1 MNELTCVPEV
11 LQAHILAQKIGKFSH
26 IQDQIRRELLS
37 ELQARG
43 LLTTEVLER
52 HAIALASEA
61 ADRLGELGIFEP
73 DEIVKMQRNAL
84 IDYHVVEALGD
95 AEIEEIINLARKRR
109 RAQTLKL
116 ALDKTHPRPEEVMQ
130 RLAAFCE
137 LPLGEKRIAPSELL
151 GIRAALIEFFI
162 SGHLS
167 FLGVAKHHLTVRGIY
182 DLMPQV
188 IGPDNGGGRIGGKA
202 AGMLLAMSI
211 LNPVLQDPDPEIA
224 EVVRSPL
231 SYFIRSDVMDVFKEY
246 NPEYL
251 DTLVNHK
258 YKDIDQIY
266 EEYEHVR
273 QVTMEAEYPPEIRDK
288 LRNMLREIGERPI
301 IVRSSSYLEDNS
313 GFAFSGKYISIFLG
327 NQGHLEDRL
336 KRLEVAM
343 KEVYSS
349 VFSPDV
355 MAYRIERGLLD
366 YNERM
371 CLLVQE
377 VVGRRYGKYFFP
389 TAAGVAVSRNNYSWS
404 PRIRRED
411 GLARLVMG
419 LGTRAVDRVG
429 SDYPRLV
436 PLGQPLLRPESSVQ
450 QIYKYSQRQ
459 VDVLNLESNQLETVA
474 LKDLLAENLPQGI
487 SSLLSIVQDGV
498 LMPMMGNARLDKERY
513 CLTFEGLLKNPK
525 FIKVMHKMV
534 RKLEDTIGHPVE
546 VEFVYQNGK
555 IYILQCRS
563 FSQFDEPDQVDIPE
577 SMAPERT
584 LFVSK
589 LGFTSAEV
597 RDVEYIIYVDPKAYC
612 ELPSY
617 DLRLK
622 VARLVGFL
630 NNKLKD
636 RRFVMI
642 GPGRWG
648 SNNLDLGV
656 KVSFAEINHS
666 LMLIE
671 IDLTGT
677 GVAPDASFGTHF
689 FHDLVESKIIP
700 LAVQTGNGQVYNA
713 KYFQQKTPVPPEW
726 AEEFKDLEDCVKLMH
741 VPSLSKG
748 QKLQVM
754 IDGSRP
760 LAMAYLQ

>member
-52 HAIALASEA
+52 HAIALAGEA

-116 ALDKTHPRPEEVMQ
+116 ALDKTHPRPEEVMA

-211 LNPVLQDPDPEIA
+211 LNPVLQDPEPDIA

-231 SYFIRSDVMDVFKEY
+231 SYFIRSDVMDVFKEH

-273 QVTMEAEYPPEIRDK
+273 QVTMAAEYPPEIRDK

-327 NQGHLEDRL
+327 NQGPLEDRL

-377 VVGRRYGKYFFP
+377 VVGKRYGKYFFP

-459 VDVLNLESNQLETVA
+459 VDVLNLETNELETVA
-474 LKDLLAENLPQGI
+474 LKDLLAENQPHGI
-487 SSLLSIVQDGV
+487 TSLLSIVQDGV

-546 VEFVYQNGK
+546 VEFVYQNGN

-563 FSQFDEPDQVDIPE
+563 FSQFDEPDHVDIPE

-617 DLRLK
+617 DHRLK

-630 NNKLKD
+630 NNKLKGK
-636 RRFVMI
+636 RFVMI

-713 KYFQQKTPVPPEW
+713 EYFQQKTPVPPEW
-726 AEEFKDLEDCVKLMH
+726 AEEFEDLESCVKLMH

-754 IDGSRP
+754 IDGARP

>member
-1 MNELTCVPEV
+1 MDELTCVPEV
-11 LQAHILAQKIGKFSH
+11 LQAHILAQKIGKFAH
-26 IQDQIRRELLS
+26 IQDQIRRELLQ
-37 ELQARG
+37 ELEARRV
-43 LLTTEVLER
+43 LTAEQLDKTAV
-52 HAIALASEA
+52 ALAGEA
-61 ADRLGELGIFEP
+61 AERLGELGIFKH
-73 DEIVKMQRNAL
+73 DEIIKMQRNSL
-84 IDYHVVEALGD
+84 IDYHAAETFGD

-116 ALDKTHPRPEEVMQ
+116 ALDKTHPKPEEVMS

-167 FLGVAKHHLTVRGIY
+167 FIGVAKHHITVRGIY

-188 IGPDNGGGRIGGKA
+188 IGPDDGGGRIGGKA
-202 AGMLLAMSI
+202 AGMILAMAI
-211 LNPVLQDPDPEIA
+211 LNPVLEAPDPEVSS
-224 EVVRSPL
+224 VVRSPR
-231 SYFIRSDVMDVFKEY
+231 SYFIRSDIMDVFKEY
-246 NPEYL
+246 NPDFL

-258 YKDIDQIY
+258 YKDMEQINQ
-266 EEYEHVR
+266 EFEQVR
-273 QVTMEAEYPPEIRDK
+273 QATMAADYPPEVRDK
-288 LRNMLREIGERPI
+288 LRIMLEEIGQQPI

-336 KRLEVAM
+336 VALETAM

-355 MAYRIERGLLD
+355 MAYRRERGLLD

-377 VVGRRYGKYFFP
+377 VVGRRHGKYFFP

-404 PRIRRED
+404 PRIRRDD

-436 PLGQPLLRPESSVQ
+436 PLGQPLLRPENGVK
-450 QIYKYSQRQ
+450 QIFKYSQRE
-459 VDVLNLESNQLETVA
+459 VDVLNLETNQLETVS
-474 LKDLLAENLPQGI
+474 LKEILAEGI
-487 SSLLSIVQDGV
+487 PHGMTSLLSIAKDGV
-498 LMPMMGNARLDKERY
+498 LIPMMGNHRLDRERY

-525 FIKVMHKMV
+525 FIKVMHKIM

-546 VEFVYQNGK
+546 VEFAYQNGK
-555 IYILQCRS
+555 IYILQCRA
-563 FSQFDEPDQVDIPE
+563 FSQFDEPDSVEIPE
-577 SMAPERT
+577 NLPPEKI

-597 RDVEYIIYVDPKAYC
+597 RDVEYIVYVDPKEYS

-617 DLRLK
+617 DHRIK

-630 NNKLKD
+630 NDQLKD
-636 RRFVMI
+636 KRFVMI

-656 KVSFAEINHS
+656 KVGFAEIDHS

-671 IDLTGT
+671 IDLTGS

-700 LAVQTGNGQVYNA
+700 LAVQTENGAVYNSQ
-713 KYFQQKTPVPPEW
+713 YFQQQTDIPSEW
-726 AEEFKDLEDCVKLMH
+726 ADEFKELERCVKLMH
-741 VPSLSKG
+741 IPSLSNG

-754 IDGSRP
+754 IDGSKP
-760 LAMAYLQ
+760 LAMAFLQ